1 MITYKKLIES
11 FLISSGRRDI
21 AKEYQVPT
29 SSQALPMMET
39 TMGSQGGTQSLTN
52 SPLMIGKA
60 RRGDIPSAVQGIS
73 VYNGRERQRNM
84 YGLQQPASLNHDT
97 DFLLNVQ
104 NQSVNINTSHSL
116 SMSRDRRLSG
126 SQQPGVCV
134 QC

>member
-1 MITYKKLIES
+1 M
-11 FLISSGRRDI
+11 SSGRRDI
-21 AKEYQVPT
+21 SKEYQVPT
-29 SSQALPMMET
+29 SSPALPMMAT

-60 RRGDIPSAVQGIS
+60 RRGDIPSAVLGIS
-73 VYNGRERQRNM
+73 AYNGRERQRNI
-84 YGLQQPASLNHDT
+84 YGLQQQPASLNHNT
-97 DFLLNVQ
+97 DFLLNAA
-104 NQSVNINTSHSL
+104 NQSVNSNTSHSL

>member
-1 MITYKKLIES
+1 
-11 FLISSGRRDI
+11 
-21 AKEYQVPT
+21 
-29 SSQALPMMET
+29 MMAS

-84 YGLQQPASLNHDT
+84 YGLQQPASLNNDT

-104 NQSVNINTSHSL
+104 NQSVNSNTSHSL